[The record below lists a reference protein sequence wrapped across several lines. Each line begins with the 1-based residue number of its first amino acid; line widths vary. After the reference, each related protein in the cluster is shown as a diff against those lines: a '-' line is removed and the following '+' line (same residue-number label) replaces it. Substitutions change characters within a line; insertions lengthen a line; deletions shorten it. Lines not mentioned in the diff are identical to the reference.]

1 MAAQKQTKPSKKADP
16 AEATES
22 QQTQPSE
29 PAPKKR
35 GKLVLIAGIL
45 VVLAAGGG
53 GGFYFMQSAH
63 SNSGPVAPPPKPAL
77 FVPLETFTVNLLSD
91 PAQMQFLQT
100 GVTLKLS
107 EKSWA
112 ELVKDRLPEV
122 RNRMLMVLS
131 AKRGSELLSASGKEK
146 LAVELS
152 DAIRNVIAPAAVLT
166 APAASVDAGAKES
179 RGAAKASAETA
190 KSSEPAATTAAK
202 SSESP
207 TSAAAKPAAEDPN
220 KPTLEVLFT
229 SFIIQ

>member
-1 MAAQKQTKPSKKADP
+1 MSAQKQTKASKKADT

-35 GKLVLIAGIL
+35 GKLVLIAGVL
-45 VVLAAGGG
+45 AVLAAGGG

-63 SNSGPVAPPPKPAL
+63 SNSPPVAPPPKPAL
-77 FVPLETFTVNLLSD
+77 FVPLETFTVNLLSE
-91 PAQMQFLQT
+91 PSQMQFLQT
-100 GVTLKLS
+100 GVTLKIS

-131 AKRGSELLSASGKEK
+131 AKRGSELLSSNGKEK

-152 DAIRNVIAPAAVLT
+152 DAIRNVIAPAAPVP
-166 APAASVDAGAKES
+166 AHAASAEAGTKNAQ
-179 RGAAKASAETA
+179 GAAKASEDAA
-190 KSSEPAATTAAK
+190 KPSEPSTN
-202 SSESP
+202 
-207 TSAAAKPAAEDPN
+207 AAAKAAGEDLN

>member
-1 MAAQKQTKPSKKADP
+1 MAAQKQPKSSNKADT
-16 AEATES
+16 AEATEP
-22 QQTQPSE
+22 QQTQPGK

-35 GKLVLIAGIL
+35 GKLVLIGSI
-45 VVLAAGGG
+45 VVLLAAGGG

-100 GVTLKLS
+100 GVTLKVS

-112 ELVKDRLPEV
+112 ELVKDHLPEV
-122 RNRMLMVLS
+122 RNRVLMVLS

-146 LAVELS
+146 LAAELS
-152 DAIRNVIAPAAVLT
+152 EAIRSVIAPAPANPT
-166 APAASVDAGAKES
+166 RAASTEAGAKETQ
-179 RGAAKASAETA
+179 GAAKASEAAA
-190 KSSEPAATTAAK
+190 KSSEP
-202 SSESP
+202 P
-207 TSAAAKPAAEDPN
+207 TGAAAKPAVEDSN

>member
-1 MAAQKQTKPSKKADP
+1 MAVQKQPKPSKKADT
-16 AEATES
+16 AEVTEP
-22 QQTQPSE
+22 QQAQPSA

-35 GKLVLIAGIL
+35 GKLVLIASIV
-45 VVLAAGGG
+45 VVLAAGAG

-63 SNSGPVAPPPKPAL
+63 SNSGPVAPPPKPAT

-112 ELVKDRLPEV
+112 ELIKDRLPEV
-122 RNRMLMVLS
+122 RNRVLMVLS
-131 AKRGSELLSASGKEK
+131 AKRGGELLSATGKEK
-146 LAVELS
+146 LAIELS
-152 DAIRNVIAPAAVLT
+152 DAIRNVIAPAPPVPAH
-166 APAASVDAGAKES
+166 AASAEAGTKNAQ
-179 RGAAKASAETA
+179 GAAKAPEDAA
-190 KSSEPAATTAAK
+190 KPSEPSTN
-202 SSESP
+202 
-207 TSAAAKPAAEDPN
+207 AAAKRASEDLN